1 MKREKLLGS
10 FRKAVPFGA
19 NKKSPPPP
27 PPGKKPPWGVRGR
40 IRVRLGIGLG
50 LEPGGVFSRGIFSKN
65 RSFHKALPKLKKKS
79 KEKDQMIFL
88 HMTFFVT
95 HGG

>member
-1 MKREKLLGS
+1 MKREKMLGS
-10 FRKAVPFGA
+10 FRRAVPFGA
-19 NKKSPPPP
+19 NKKSPPP
-27 PPGKKPPWGVRGR
+27 GKKPPWGIRGR

-50 LEPGGVFSRGIFSKN
+50 LESGGVFSGGIFSKN

-79 KEKDQMIFL
+79 KEKDQIIFL